1 MIQDDG
7 HEAMVVNI
15 FDLTGMQAQ
24 KIGLIT
30 APNTIPKYT
39 VKPIALHMP
48 VYGTFLGF
56 SLNESACF
64 YNFSSNFTS
73 I

>member
-1 MIQDDG
+1 
-7 HEAMVVNI
+7 
-15 FDLTGMQAQ
+15 MQAQ

-30 APNTIPKYT
+30 APNTIPIYT
-39 VKPIALHMP
+39 MKPIALHMP

-56 SLNESACF
+56 FLSESTHF
-64 YNFSSNFTS
+64 DIFSSNFTS